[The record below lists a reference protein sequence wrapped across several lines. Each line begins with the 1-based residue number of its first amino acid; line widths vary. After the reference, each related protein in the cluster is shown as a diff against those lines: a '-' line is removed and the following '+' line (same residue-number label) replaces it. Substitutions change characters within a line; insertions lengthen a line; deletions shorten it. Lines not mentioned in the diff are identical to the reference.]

1 MPSIIDHFSSPCSR
15 LVALFGLVENNSLFL
30 AASMLIS
37 PLMGPIVA
45 ATFGTVIKDRK
56 LQIFGVVNELY
67 GIAIVTLV
75 GFIGGFIFCLVDS
88 RFGDDGNG
96 MTNEMVSR
104 SLIHS
109 VIIGIFVAIP
119 SGIAVAIGILGD
131 NFGSLAGVAIS
142 ASLLP
147 PAVNTGLMFAFSLI
161 YKIFESD
168 KERFATLIKS
178 SVYSEHQSVELAVMG
193 AISMCVTL
201 TNVLTIYIMGILF
214 LKIKEVAPNVPAN
227 VRQFWRHDVK
237 IARDYNKNHTE
248 ESNNTSLR
256 KTLEDEI
263 AGYEGFNEEIG
274 DRTELLRKLERHFAS
289 SHQKTWSPTTCN
301 LTYHPAEGRRP
312 SIQELFNGHT
322 QNQLSVFYP
331 HQLAF
336 QNQNSRMN
344 DHVLRRASIATTT
357 TKPRIKI
364 FHQLNKIHEQP
375 SATPSPPHRT
385 VTLIEPENA
394 YHHHFH
400 PVDGPSGTAPST
412 DKNIGSTHRSSVG
425 SLKKF
430 VVIPVPD
437 AAAKNPAVG
446 NSSAGGDRH
455 KTTEKS
461 QGEDQK

>member
-1 MPSIIDHFSSPCSR
+1 MLGR

-56 LQIFGVVNELY
+56 LQVFGVVNELY

-88 RFGDDGNG
+88 RFGDDGSG
-96 MTNEMVSR
+96 MTNEMVNR

-147 PAVNTGLMFAFSLI
+147 PAVNTGLMFAFAVI

-168 KERFATLIKS
+168 DGRFNTLIKS
-178 SVYSEHQSVELAVMG
+178 TEYSEHQSVELAVMG

-201 TNVLTIYIMGILF
+201 TNVISIYIMGIVF
-214 LKIKEVAPNVPAN
+214 LKVKEVAPNVPAN
-227 VRQFWRHDVK
+227 VRQFWRHDIK
-237 IARDYNKNHTE
+237 IARDYNKTHPE
-248 ESNNTSLR
+248 DINTSMR
-256 KTLEDEI
+256 RTLEDEI
-263 AGYEGFNEEIG
+263 AGYEGFSEDTFN
-274 DRTELLRKLERHFAS
+274 RTELLRKLERHFAS

-301 LTYHPAEGRRP
+301 LTYQPTEGRRP
-312 SIQELFNGHT
+312 SIQDLFNG

-331 HQLAF
+331 HQLTF
-336 QNQNSRMN
+336 QNQNSRVN
-344 DHVLRRASIATTT
+344 DHVLRRASIASTT

-364 FHQLNKIHEQP
+364 FHPLNKIHEMT
-375 SATPSPPHRT
+375 ANTPSPPHRT
-385 VTLIEPENA
+385 VTLIEPAHAPN
-394 YHHHFH
+394 HHFH
-400 PVDGPSGTAPST
+400 PAAGPSGSTAAASNAAAEKHVGFVSRP
-412 DKNIGSTHRSSVG
+412 SVG

-430 VVIPVPD
+430 VVVPVPD
-437 AAAKNPAVG
+437 DATTQRSGPPLPPPAAAAASG
-446 NSSAGGDRH
+446 SGDCDPD
-455 KTTEKS
+455 KAAATEK
-461 QGEDQK
+461 K

>member
-1 MPSIIDHFSSPCSR
+1 M
-15 LVALFGLVENNSLFL
+15 ENNSLFL

-67 GIAIVTLV
+67 GIAVVTLV
-75 GFIGGFIFCLVDS
+75 GFIGGFIFCLVDP
-88 RFGDDGNG
+88 RFGDDGSG

-147 PAVNTGLMFAFSLI
+147 PAVNTGLMFAFAII

-168 KERFATLIKS
+168 ETRFATLIKS
-178 SVYSEHQSVELAVMG
+178 SVYSDHQSIELAVMG

-201 TNVLTIYIMGILF
+201 TNVISIYIMGIVF
-214 LKIKEVAPNVPAN
+214 LKVKEVAPNVPEN
-227 VRQFWRHDVK
+227 VRQFWRHDIK
-237 IARDYNKNHTE
+237 IARDYNKAHTDD
-248 ESNNTSLR
+248 NNTSLR
-256 KTLEDEI
+256 RTLEDEI
-263 AGYEGFNEEIG
+263 AGYEGFNEDVG
-274 DRTELLRKLERHFAS
+274 SRTELLRKLERHFTS

-301 LTYHPAEGRRP
+301 LTYHPEEGRRP
-312 SIQELFNGHT
+312 SIQDLFAG

-331 HQLAF
+331 HQLTF
-336 QNQNSRMN
+336 HNQNSRAN

-364 FHQLNKIHEQP
+364 FHPLNKIHEQ
-375 SATPSPPHRT
+375 SLNTPSPPHRT
-385 VTLIEPENA
+385 VTLIEPGNA
-394 YHHHFH
+394 PNHHFH
-400 PVDGPSGTAPST
+400 PLAGPSCSQTNVDAKERHVEFAS
-412 DKNIGSTHRSSVG
+412 RASVA

-430 VVIPVPD
+430 VVVPVLDD
-437 AAAKNPAVG
+437 AAADFRPDKKAVT
-446 NSSAGGDRH
+446 NETQHA
-455 KTTEKS
+455 KPK
-461 QGEDQK
+461 

>member
-1 MPSIIDHFSSPCSR
+1 M
-15 LVALFGLVENNSLFL
+15 ALFGLVENNSLFL

-45 ATFGTVIKDRK
+45 ATFGTVIKDKK
-56 LQIFGVVNELY
+56 LQLFGVVNELY

-88 RFGDDGNG
+88 RFGDDDGNG

-147 PAVNTGLMFAFSLI
+147 PAVNTGLMFAFAVI
-161 YKIFESD
+161 YKLFEGD
-168 KERFATLIKS
+168 DARFNTLIKS
-178 SVYSEHQSVELAVMG
+178 STYSQHQSVELAVMG

-201 TNVLTIYIMGILF
+201 TNVISIYIMGIVF

-227 VRQFWRHDVK
+227 VRQFWRHDIK
-237 IARDYNKNHTE
+237 IARDYNKSHTDE
-248 ESNNTSLR
+248 NTGDLR
-256 KTLEDEI
+256 RTLEDEI
-263 AGYEGFNEEIG
+263 AGYEGYTEEFG
-274 DRTELLRKLERHFAS
+274 NRSELLRKLERHLTT

-301 LTYHPAEGRRP
+301 LTYHPVEGRRP
-312 SIQELFNGHT
+312 SIQDLFAG

-331 HQLAF
+331 HQLSF
-336 QNQNSRMN
+336 QNQNSSRVN
-344 DHVLRRASIATTT
+344 EQVLRRASIATTT
-357 TKPRIKI
+357 TTPRIKI
-364 FHQLNKIHEQP
+364 FHPLNKIHEA
-375 SATPSPPHRT
+375 SIHTPSPPHRT
-385 VTLIEPENA
+385 VTLIEPEMA
-394 YHHHFH
+394 PHHHFH
-400 PVDGPSGTAPST
+400 PSVA
-412 DKNIGSTHRSSVG
+412 GSSSSADDVRVPEKRVGFTPRSSTG

-430 VVIPVPD
+430 VVIPVTD
-437 AAAKNPAVG
+437 
-446 NSSAGGDRH
+446 GGDSGGAAPTITVTAPAAPPPPPPLPSEKDAKH
-455 KTTEKS
+455 KE
-461 QGEDQK
+461 

>member
-1 MPSIIDHFSSPCSR
+1 M
-15 LVALFGLVENNSLFL
+15 ENNSLFL

-67 GIAIVTLV
+67 GIAVVTLV
-75 GFIGGFIFCLVDS
+75 GFIGGFIFCLVDP
-88 RFGDDGNG
+88 RFGDDGSG

-147 PAVNTGLMFAFSLI
+147 PAVNTGLMFAFAII

-168 KERFATLIKS
+168 ETRFATLIKS
-178 SVYSEHQSVELAVMG
+178 SVYSDHQSIELAVMG

-201 TNVLTIYIMGILF
+201 TNVISIYIMGIVF
-214 LKIKEVAPNVPAN
+214 LKVKEVAPNVPEN
-227 VRQFWRHDVK
+227 VRQFWRHDIK
-237 IARDYNKNHTE
+237 IARDYNKAHTDD
-248 ESNNTSLR
+248 NNTSLR
-256 KTLEDEI
+256 RTLEDEI
-263 AGYEGFNEEIG
+263 AGYEGINEDVG
-274 DRTELLRKLERHFAS
+274 SRTELLRKLERHFTS

-301 LTYHPAEGRRP
+301 LTYHPEEGRRP
-312 SIQELFNGHT
+312 SIQDLFAG

-331 HQLAF
+331 HQLTF
-336 QNQNSRMN
+336 HNQNSRAN

-364 FHQLNKIHEQP
+364 FHPLNKIHEQ
-375 SATPSPPHRT
+375 SLNTPSPPHRT
-385 VTLIEPENA
+385 VTLIEPGNA
-394 YHHHFH
+394 PNHHFH
-400 PVDGPSGTAPST
+400 PLAGPSGSQTNVDAKERHVEFAS
-412 DKNIGSTHRSSVG
+412 RASVA

-430 VVIPVPD
+430 VVVPVLDD
-437 AAAKNPAVG
+437 AAADFRPDKKAVT
-446 NSSAGGDRH
+446 NETQHA
-455 KTTEKS
+455 KPK
-461 QGEDQK
+461 